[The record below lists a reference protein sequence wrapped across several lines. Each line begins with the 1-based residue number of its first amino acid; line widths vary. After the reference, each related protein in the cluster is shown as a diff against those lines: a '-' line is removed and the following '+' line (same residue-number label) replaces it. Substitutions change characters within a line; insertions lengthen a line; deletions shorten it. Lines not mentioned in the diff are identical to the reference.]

1 MRPYM
6 PGLAISALSIG
17 LLAALP
23 AAAAPFFSTGDPDG
37 KIATATRPDV
47 GGKFEI
53 KLADDFVLATSNS
66 TVITSATFT
75 GLLTGTNPSVND
87 VVVEIY
93 RVFPNFRIYRIRA
106 GRPTSR
112 HERTRHPMSRS
123 PVGTWQPP
131 AT

>member
-17 LLAALP
+17 LLTALP

-53 KLADDFVLATSNS
+53 ESADDFVLATSNS

-75 GLLTGTNPSVND
+75 GLLTGSEPQRRRCGGRDLSGVPEGFGYGPDAQRPDTS
-87 VVVEIY
+87 ELAIRC
-93 RVFPNFRIYRIRA
+93 RVR
-106 GRPTSR
+106 
-112 HERTRHPMSRS
+112 RS
-123 PVGTWQPP
+123 GLGPP